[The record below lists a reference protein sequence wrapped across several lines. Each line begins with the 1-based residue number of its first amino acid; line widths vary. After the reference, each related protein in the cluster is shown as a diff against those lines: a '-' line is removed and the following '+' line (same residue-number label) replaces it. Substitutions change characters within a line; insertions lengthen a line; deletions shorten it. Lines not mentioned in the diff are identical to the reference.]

1 MRKVIAALILSLSFG
16 PAFAAQKRCEELKS
30 EISAKLK
37 AKRLKN
43 FQLEI
48 VATEEVKGQKVIG
61 SCERG
66 KKKIT
71 FKKNG

>member
-1 MRKVIAALILSLSFG
+1 MKKVIAALVLSLTVG
-16 PAFAAQKRCEELKS
+16 PAFAAQKRCEELKT
-30 EISAKLK
+30 EIATKLK
-37 AKRLKN
+37 AKGLKN
-43 FQLEI
+43 FQLEV

-71 FKKNG
+71 FKKNS